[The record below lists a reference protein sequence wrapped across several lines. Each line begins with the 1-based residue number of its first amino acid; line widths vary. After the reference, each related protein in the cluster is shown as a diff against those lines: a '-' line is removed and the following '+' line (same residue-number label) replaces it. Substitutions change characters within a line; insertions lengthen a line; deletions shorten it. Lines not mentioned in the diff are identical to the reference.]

1 MRGFFVRK
9 FKHGGRKGQGLVHVA
24 ALLAGLL
31 IFYIRTCFKLI
42 LNGSELV
49 ARLVACGFT
58 EPTAR
63 DTCEKYA
70 AEGDF
75 SGLER
80 FIRQNELL
88 YDDRKQYV

>member
-1 MRGFFVRK
+1 M
-9 FKHGGRKGQGLVHVA
+9 
-24 ALLAGLL
+24 L
-31 IFYIRTCFKLI
+31 ILI
-42 LNGSELV
+42 LNGSELI

-58 EPTAR
+58 ESAAR

>member
-1 MRGFFVRK
+1 MAGTRR
-9 FKHGGRKGQGLVHVA
+9 RPPC
-24 ALLAGLL
+24 GLL
-31 IFYIRTCFKLI
+31 ISYIRTCFKLI

-58 EPTAR
+58 ESTAR

-75 SGLER
+75 SGLEG

>member
-1 MRGFFVRK
+1 MRK
-9 FKHGGRKGQGLVHVA
+9 FNQRRDRRDGTRRRSRIGCEVFCSSFLFFDKDVFA
-24 ALLAGLL
+24 
-31 IFYIRTCFKLI
+31 LI

-58 EPTAR
+58 ESNAK
-63 DTCEKYA
+63 DACEKYA

>member
-1 MRGFFVRK
+1 MEDVRN
-9 FKHGGRKGQGLVHVA
+9 KGWYTSPPSLRPPDFLHKDV
-24 ALLAGLL
+24 L
-31 IFYIRTCFKLI
+31 ILI
-42 LNGSELV
+42 LNGSELI

-58 EPTAR
+58 ESAAR

-75 SGLER
+75 YGLER

>member
-1 MRGFFVRK
+1 M
-9 FKHGGRKGQGLVHVA
+9 
-24 ALLAGLL
+24 
-31 IFYIRTCFKLI
+31 I
-42 LNGSELV
+42 LNGAELV
-49 ARLVACGFT
+49 ARLMACGFT

>member
-1 MRGFFVRK
+1 M
-9 FKHGGRKGQGLVHVA
+9 
-24 ALLAGLL
+24 
-31 IFYIRTCFKLI
+31 IRTCFKLI

-58 EPTAR
+58 ESTAR

-88 YDDRKQYV
+88 

>member
-1 MRGFFVRK
+1 M
-9 FKHGGRKGQGLVHVA
+9 
-24 ALLAGLL
+24 
-31 IFYIRTCFKLI
+31 I

-58 EPTAR
+58 ESNAK
-63 DTCEKYA
+63 DACEKYA

>member
-1 MRGFFVRK
+1 M
-9 FKHGGRKGQGLVHVA
+9 
-24 ALLAGLL
+24 
-31 IFYIRTCFKLI
+31 I

-49 ARLVACGFT
+49 ARLMACGWMET
-58 EPTAR
+58 SAK

-88 YDDRKQYV
+88 YDDRKEYAQ

>member
-1 MRGFFVRK
+1 M
-9 FKHGGRKGQGLVHVA
+9 
-24 ALLAGLL
+24 
-31 IFYIRTCFKLI
+31 I

-49 ARLVACGFT
+49 ARLVACGIT
-58 EPTAR
+58 ESTAR

-75 SGLER
+75 SGLEQ

>member
-1 MRGFFVRK
+1 MRKYHQEDVRN
-9 FKHGGRKGQGLVHVA
+9 KGWYTSPPSLRPPDFTDKDV
-24 ALLAGLL
+24 
-31 IFYIRTCFKLI
+31 FDLI
-42 LNGSELV
+42 LNGAELV

-58 EPTAR
+58 ESAAR

-75 SGLER
+75 SGLEG
-80 FIRQNELL
+80 FIRQNELF

>member
-1 MRGFFVRK
+1 MRKLKQEDAGNKGWYTSPPSMRPPDFVDK
-9 FKHGGRKGQGLVHVA
+9 DV
-24 ALLAGLL
+24 L
-31 IFYIRTCFKLI
+31 ILI

-58 EPTAR
+58 ESSAK

-88 YDDRKQYV
+88 YDDRKEYAQ

>member
-1 MRGFFVRK
+1 M
-9 FKHGGRKGQGLVHVA
+9 
-24 ALLAGLL
+24 
-31 IFYIRTCFKLI
+31 I

-58 EPTAR
+58 ESTAR

-80 FIRQNELL
+80 FIRQNELFFNI
-88 YDDRKQYV
+88 YVSAVVDVPRGCCVTVAAKNTSTQPILVANSNFIVERIA